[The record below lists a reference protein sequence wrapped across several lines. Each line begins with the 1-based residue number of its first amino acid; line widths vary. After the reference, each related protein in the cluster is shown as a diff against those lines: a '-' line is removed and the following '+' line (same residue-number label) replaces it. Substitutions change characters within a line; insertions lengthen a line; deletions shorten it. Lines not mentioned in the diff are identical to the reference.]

1 MNVHISVEIEGEN
14 GGKESYVV
22 RLNQDDLTN
31 IVRTEG
37 IEAGNKALDSFC
49 QKFLTQFKEKLGS
62 VLNR

>member
-37 IEAGNKALDSFC
+37 IEAGNKALDGFC